1 METLH
6 RVLGFLRP
14 HWNTLTWLL
23 TWAGIAVAYPRR
35 RARWRR
41 KHFLAEI
48 DFSLNHVRGGAPVLR
63 TLLEKP
69 ANEVWLN
76 EHGARTVLTARR
88 TTADQP
94 FVLPVLGQVELG
106 VPAAA

>member
-14 HWNTLTWLL
+14 HWNKLTWLL
-23 TWAGIAVAYPRR
+23 TWAGQRGVAQ
-35 RARWRR
+35 
-41 KHFLAEI
+41 
-48 DFSLNHVRGGAPVLR
+48 R
-63 TLLEKP
+63 TR
-69 ANEVWLN
+69 
-76 EHGARTVLTARR
+76 ARTVLAARR

-106 VPAAA
+106 VPAAAQAPREESRQRARIIVDSGLSR